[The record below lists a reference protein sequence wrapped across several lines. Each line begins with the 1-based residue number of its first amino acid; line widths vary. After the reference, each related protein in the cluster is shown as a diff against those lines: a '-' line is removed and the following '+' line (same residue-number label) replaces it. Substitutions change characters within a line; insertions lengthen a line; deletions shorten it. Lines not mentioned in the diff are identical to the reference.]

1 MITQNRLFP
10 AFQKIHEKKFSWK
23 HIVNLY
29 NITRDKSQVVSRSL
43 ENFLGSVHEPR
54 YVIRGEL
61 CSHRHFH

>member
-10 AFQKIHEKKFSWK
+10 EFQKIHEKKFTWK

-54 YVIRGEL
+54 
-61 CSHRHFH
+61 FM